1 MADKQLAEGLFRHEW
16 RDFWRFVVKPRL
28 GPRLAGRPLG
38 HGDWLDWF
46 GPVSL
51 SRLLQWAGILWAI
64 NLLFLG
70 PIALAA
76 AGAGGAEH
84 RLNLGNIPWL
94 HALLWAPVVEE
105 LTFRYGLRQPGRAVW
120 LVPLCVV
127 ALLAGPQNHAIV
139 LVAAVVAVCWWPYL
153 RGSSTKDAALPLFLR
168 WRFPWRWLCAY
179 RAVFPLMVH
188 GSCLLFAAVHLNN
201 FSLNQTP
208 WWLMPLLVL
217 PQWLTGLVL
226 AWLRVRRGIGASMLL
241 HGIFNAGPLLV
252 VWLVL
257 QWIPLPPS

>member
-1 MADKQLAEGLFRHEW
+1 MVATVASAAQAVTFRQEW
-16 RDFWRFVVKPRL
+16 RDFLRFVVRPRVAPRL
-28 GPRLAGRPLG
+28 PGRQAGSG
-38 HGDWLDWF
+38 EWVDWF
-46 GPVSL
+46 PELSL
-51 SRLLQWAGILWAI
+51 ARLLRWALVLWAI

-94 HALLWAPVVEE
+94 QALLWAPIVEE
-105 LTFRYGLRQPGRAVW
+105 LTFRYGLRRPGRALW
-120 LVPLCVV
+120 LVPVCVFALLQGPQSHAV
-127 ALLAGPQNHAIV
+127 ALVGVVV
-139 LVAAVVAVCWWPYL
+139 LLCWWPSL
-153 RGSSTKDAALPLFLR
+153 RRKPLGQAALPWRLR
-168 WRFPWRWLCAY
+168 RAYLQAFPF
-179 RAVFPLMVH
+179 VMH

-217 PQWLTGLVL
+217 PQWLTGVAL
-226 AWLRVRRGIGASMLL
+226 AWLRVRRGIGAAMLL
-241 HGIFNAGPLLV
+241 HGIFNGGPLLV

-257 QWIPLPPS
+257 QWVPLPPS